1 MAQKSTILKVLIR
14 TSSKVKNSKEGFTLL
29 ELIVGLLILTIVGSL
44 AMNAFIDAS
53 TSFNKDKKNI
63 DSSQNLSAIL
73 EIIGSDIKQSGEQ
86 IPDSSFP
93 TIEFKLATLADDP
106 TLKPGSSKVTIR
118 RAVTTSLTLCQ
129 NITAGTVATTHTSL
143 VVADNAT
150 ATVSASDGA
159 NCNVGTDTSKLFASR
174 QPEVTYQ
181 LTPATPGPAADPVP
195 TGSLVLIL
203 PKPLR
208 EVRDYRCTLDNPNPT
223 VAYTDAA
230 NTATD
235 FCGSPTAALEKIRV
249 AVSDQNGHILVFN
262 QTNETIDTANTVSA
276 KKYGIT
282 VNTTGL
288 DATTAANNARNDD
301 GAYPIGRPIYVI
313 EERVYALNSNG
324 ELTLSVDGAS
334 PEVLVKKVENFNI
347 SARGYTNA
355 TDRIINPTPPVSAA
369 DICASSPSSGTATVD
384 NPQYICKF
392 NYNTAYA
399 DPAMNWK
406 MIAGVKV
413 ELQSKY
419 DATGRSTT
427 PTAVDLEKL
436 SARAE
441 FFPRNV
447 LSK

>member
-1 MAQKSTILKVLIR
+1 MAQKYTILKALIR
-14 TSSKVKNSKEGFTLL
+14 TFSKVKNSKEGFTLL

-93 TIEFKLATLADDP
+93 TIEFKLATLADGP
-106 TLKPGSSKVTIR
+106 LLKPGSSKVTIR

-150 ATVSASDGA
+150 ATVSASA

-208 EVRDYRCTLDNPNPT
+208 DPT

-282 VNTTGL
+282 VNTAGL
-288 DATTAANNARNDD
+288 DATTADNNDRNDD
-301 GAYPIGRPIYVI
+301 GAYPIGSPIYVI
-313 EERVYALNSNG
+313 EERVYALKSNG

-334 PEVLVKKVENFNI
+334 PEVLVKKVENFNV

>member
-1 MAQKSTILKVLIR
+1 MAQKYTILKALIR
-14 TSSKVKNSKEGFTLL
+14 TFSKVKNSKEGFTLL

-106 TLKPGSSKVTIR
+106 LLKPGSSKVTIR

-150 ATVSASDGA
+150 ATVSASA
-159 NCNVGTDTSKLFASR
+159 NCNVGTDTSRLFASR

-181 LTPATPGPAADPVP
+181 LTPPTPGPAADPVP
-195 TGSLVLIL
+195 TGSLALIL

-208 EVRDYRCTLDNPNPT
+208 QVRDYRCTLDDPNPT

-230 NTATD
+230 KTATD
-235 FCGSPTAALEKIRV
+235 FCGSPTPALEKIRV

-282 VNTTGL
+282 VNTAGL
-288 DATTAANNARNDD
+288 DATTADNNDRNDD
-301 GAYPIGRPIYVI
+301 GAYPIGSPIYVI
-313 EERVYALNSNG
+313 EERVYALKDNG

-334 PEVLVKKVENFNI
+334 PKVLVKKVEIFNV

-369 DICASSPSSGTATVD
+369 DICASSLLIATPDVN
-384 NPQYICKF
+384 NPQYICKL
-392 NYNTAYA
+392 NYNATYA
-399 DPAMNWK
+399 DPPMNWK

-427 PTAVDLEKL
+427 PTPVDLEKL